1 MFSPF
6 KIILFSNI
14 LVLSV
19 PDEGYSKTRG
29 ANKTWYLRFY
39 YYRLVDTSAG
49 GLIVPKVLSVQ

>member
-1 MFSPF
+1 ML
-6 KIILFSNI
+6 KKN
-14 LVLSV
+14 VLALNV